1 MRMRSQG
8 EFSRVRK
15 EGKSFAGKY
24 LVLGVLPDPALGD
37 SIRFGVILTKRVGK
51 AHERN
56 LVRRRVKGL
65 LSSYGARIRPGHW
78 LVFVARKA
86 SVHCSFSQLRH
97 DWLRLGRE
105 AGILIN
111 APTES
116 SSS

>member
-15 EGKSFAGKY
+15 EGKSFGGKY
-24 LVLGVLPDPALGD
+24 LVLGVLPDPGLGD
-37 SIRFGVILTKRVGK
+37 SIRFGVILTRKVGK

-56 LVRRRVKGL
+56 LVRRRIKGL
-65 LSSYGARIRPGHW
+65 LSQYGAKILPGHW

-105 AGILIN
+105 AGILN
-111 APTES
+111 TAPADSTS
-116 SSS
+116 